1 VLRWRRIGAWPAAD
15 RTPTM
20 DSRLLLRV
28 VLVAALAVSVLAS
41 AALAAEPPAGAGSA
55 VSKAAAQIRSLPHAK
70 KKKKKRRKLCVVK
83 RLVNGK
89 LRPVYT
95 HTYVYKFVKRNGVRT
110 RVIRRVRVKMRARC
124 SKACVKTKRRGLRI
138 VTVFKKRKIKV
149 KIVRHNRIVTVKR
162 KRKVPVLVACPKNRS
177 NTVLGTPV
185 TITLL
190 PGSTADLDFQ
200 AFTRTTGLSGSVKGY
215 SPGKINLN
223 SDVNFTFT
231 SARLNIDPAAIFI
244 DDACNGEVS
253 ASIQTNPNTYAILD
267 SSKDSSGTLS
277 GSNIVA
283 SQALILRV
291 PLDLRNDDT
300 GCHNP
305 YLTTG
310 YSEMKFRVVLGGKLG
325 TSNGSLV
332 ANLRSSSQFVDADAC
347 LQLGDPK
354 LPCSGLQ
361 IPFPFFVA
369 THVIGRIDLGKYGT
383 IKL

>member
-1 VLRWRRIGAWPAAD
+1 
-15 RTPTM
+15 M

-55 VSKAAAQIRSLPHAK
+55 VSKAAAQIRSLPHAKK

>member
-1 VLRWRRIGAWPAAD
+1 
-15 RTPTM
+15 M
-20 DSRLLLRV
+20 DSRLVLRA
-28 VLVAALAVSVLAS
+28 VLVAALAITVLTS
-41 AALAAEPPAGAGSA
+41 AALAAEPPPGASGA
-55 VSKAAAQIRSLPHAK
+55 VSKAAAQIRALPHAK
-70 KKKKKRRKLCVVK
+70 KKKKKRSKLCVVK
-83 RLVNGK
+83 RMVNGK

-95 HTYVYKFVKRNGVRT
+95 HTYVYRFVKRNGVRT

-124 SKACVKTKRRGLRI
+124 SKACVKTKRKGLRI
-138 VTVFKKRKIKV
+138 VTVYKKRKVKV
-149 KIVRHNRIVTVKR
+149 RIIRHHRIVTVTR

-190 PGSTADLDFQ
+190 PGSTATLDFQ
-200 AFTRTTGLSGSVKGY
+200 AFQRTTGLSGTVKGY

-231 SARLNIDPAAIFI
+231 SARLNVEPAAIFI
-244 DDACNGEVS
+244 DDACFGEVS

-267 SSKDSSGTLS
+267 SSKDSTGTLS
-277 GSNIVA
+277 ANTDIVA

-300 GCHNP
+300 GCHSP

-310 YSEMKFRVVLGGKLG
+310 YSEMKFRVVLGGRLG
-325 TSNGSLV
+325 SGNGSLI

-354 LPCSGLQ
+354 LPCTGLQ

-383 IKL
+383 IHL